1 MASGSRMPSRLDPD
15 GAGPYIIKVY
25 GRVARQW
32 EPELQMSLSY
42 AHTERGTVS
51 VLTGRLPDQAAL
63 LGALSRLTMWG
74 YLILYVC
81 YDISVDGHDA
91 ESGTSCGPDDGDS
104 AG

>member
-1 MASGSRMPSRLDPD
+1 MTSGSGLLSRLDPD

-25 GRVARQW
+25 GRVARHW
-32 EPELQMSLSY
+32 GPELQMSLSY

-63 LGALSRLTMWG
+63 FGALSRLSMWG

-81 YDISVDGHDA
+81 YDVPAHSQEGA
-91 ESGTSCGPDDGDS
+91 ALTPPGDCPT
-104 AG
+104 

>member
-1 MASGSRMPSRLDPD
+1 MPSRLDPD
-15 GAGPYIIKVY
+15 GAGLYIIKVY

-42 AHTERGTVS
+42 THTERGTVS

-63 LGALSRLTMWG
+63 LGALSRLAMWG
-74 YLILYVC
+74 YLVLYVC
-81 YDISVDGHDA
+81 YDISVEGQGDD
-91 ESGTSCGPDDGDS
+91 SCASPGPDDNDS